1 MMYNE
6 FVERTKYKP
15 TLAEYEV
22 IEESYYDFDGN
33 KDEFC
38 KQWVKDKKSGRWDR
52 EYNLRKQMVDLKAQ
66 YEEKIQEMEENLQ
79 WYREQYAKMWEE
91 HKKLHE
97 IQQIINRK

>member
-6 FVERTKYKP
+6 FVERTHYNP
-15 TLAEYEV
+15 TIEEYEV

-33 KDEFC
+33 KDDFC

-52 EYNLRKQMVDLKAQ
+52 EYKLRKQIVDLKAE
-66 YEEKIQEMEENLQ
+66 YEEKLQEKEEYLE
-79 WYREQYAKMWEE
+79 WYREQYSKLWED

-97 IQQIINRK
+97 IQQIINKK